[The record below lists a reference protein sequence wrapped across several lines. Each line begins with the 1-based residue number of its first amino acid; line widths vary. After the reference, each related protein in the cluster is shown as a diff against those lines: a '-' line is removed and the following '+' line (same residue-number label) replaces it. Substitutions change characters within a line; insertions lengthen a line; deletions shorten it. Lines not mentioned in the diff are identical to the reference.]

1 MPNSHLEQQD
11 KEKLEEALRA
21 LKKQYDLHQ
30 DHPIIGGHL
39 LLKIE
44 ALRKKLKQRA

>member
-1 MPNSHLEQQD
+1 MPNFHIESYD
-11 KEKLEEALRA
+11 KEKIEEALKA

-30 DHPIIGGHL
+30 DHPLIGGHI

-44 ALRKKLKQRA
+44 ALRKKLKQKP